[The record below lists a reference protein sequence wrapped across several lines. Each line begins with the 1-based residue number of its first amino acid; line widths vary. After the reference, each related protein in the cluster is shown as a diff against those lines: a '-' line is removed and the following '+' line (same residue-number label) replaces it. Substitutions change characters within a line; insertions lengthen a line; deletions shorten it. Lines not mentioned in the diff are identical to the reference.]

1 MYLHMIGCCWFYL
14 VSQKRDWVPP
24 LDYMFVETHIF
35 EEEPMFQYWSSFYHA
50 VQMLAGNEV
59 GPRNTESVVFVA
71 IVLIIGAIINAKI
84 FGNMAVIIQELNKK
98 ASRFQEKIDAA
109 NTAMKNMKIPPE
121 LRHKVINYLLYT
133 QVSSALLTR
142 LEQPRSPA

>member
-1 MYLHMIGCCWFYL
+1 
-14 VSQKRDWVPP
+14 
-24 LDYMFVETHIF
+24 
-35 EEEPMFQYWSSFYHA
+35 
-50 VQMLAGNEV
+50 MLAGNEV

-71 IVLIIGAIINAKI
+71 IVLIIGAIINANI